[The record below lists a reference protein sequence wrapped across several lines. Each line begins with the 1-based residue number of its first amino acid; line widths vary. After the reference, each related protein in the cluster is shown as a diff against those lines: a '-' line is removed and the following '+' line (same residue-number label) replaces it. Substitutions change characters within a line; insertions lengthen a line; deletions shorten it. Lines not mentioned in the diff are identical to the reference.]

1 MNNYI
6 NFYWTLIFILF
17 LFVEIIRN
25 IFININYFKPFI
37 LFFIFLIVFI
47 IQIDKECKYK
57 YTPINNIISKSMFLT
72 CVYLYSEYTVKCIPI
87 FDIYF
92 NVIFI
97 LPMFSIF
104 FKSIIAYLITLS
116 INYLISSN
124 ENSNKKKDCKLNFY
138 NFNYSYL
145 LIFVFFIIINSY
157 LDIFYNLNNNPLFVF
172 KKKQSQIENDYDDM
186 LALNALKN
194 QPSKTLN
201 TIKNN
206 VTGSIN
212 KNSIKNDVVNSIKIS
227 TNIIKNN
234 IFDDSVKKILTDTVK
249 K

>member
-1 MNNYI
+1 MKNYI

-17 LFVEIIRN
+17 LFVELIRN
-25 IFININYFKPFI
+25 IFTNINYYKPFI
-37 LFFIFLIVFI
+37 LFFIFLIIFT

-57 YTPINNIISKSMFLT
+57 YTPINQIISKSIFLT
-72 CVYLYSEYTVKCIPI
+72 CIYLYSEYTVKCIPI
-87 FDIYF
+87 FDIYL

-97 LPMFSIF
+97 LPTFSQF

-124 ENSNKKKDCKLNFY
+124 ENNNKKKECKLDFY
-138 NFNYSYL
+138 NFKYSYL
-145 LIFVFFIIINSY
+145 LIIVFFITINTY
-157 LDIFYNLNNNPLFVF
+157 IDIFYNLNNNPLFIF
-172 KKKQSQIENDYDDM
+172 KKKQLKIEDNYDDM
-186 LALNALKN
+186 LALNSLKN
-194 QPSKTLN
+194 QPSKNLN
-201 TIKNN
+201 TIVNN

-212 KNSIKNDVVNSIKIS
+212 RDSLKNDIVDSVKIS

-234 IFDDSVKKILTDTVK
+234 IVDSVKNIVTDTIK